1 MRLCLI
7 TLLHVGR
14 PAVTLRPAP
23 LSAGGFFSLAAKDA
37 YLLLLLVVAM
47 ASSPLLSIFLFLLGL
62 YSLFKDTLLPLLLE
76 NTAVPFLLLMLGVYF
91 LFMGDPTLSDSL
103 LGLFPPLV
111 STSWQSVA
119 CVPWM
124 AVIQPLPLGT
134 GRPGGG
140 AARTRG
146 LLLPWP
152 ARSVPWL
159 YRLSRYL
166 GW

>member
-1 MRLCLI
+1 M
-7 TLLHVGR
+7 
-14 PAVTLRPAP
+14 
-23 LSAGGFFSLAAKDA
+23 AAKDA
-37 YLLLLLVVAM
+37 YLLLLLVVAT

-62 YSLFKDTLLPLLLE
+62 YSSSKDTLLPLLLE

-91 LFMGDPTLSDSL
+91 SFMGDPTLGDSL
-103 LGLFPPLV
+103 LGLSPPSV

-124 AVIQPLPLGT
+124 AVIQPSGT
-134 GRPGGG
+134 GELGGG

-159 YRLSRYL
+159 SRLLRYL